1 MISRHKNK
9 TSKSTVSRFATIDKH
24 KKRGDANK
32 ASFFQPNRQFQMTDL
47 IDYKR
52 LTPGED
58 AFIELK
64 VFGYAEIMVVDGIGL
79 SSVPTTQLEAV
90 SDSLTSFLRRYLND
104 VTFMIAPFPVSTAKQ
119 QAFWGNRYMKYTHMI
134 QKKQYQN
141 KQASQVLI
149 QRQRFCQDKIQTAK
163 GIEETLENRE
173 FFAVVFGATVRE
185 LRSNL
190 NSIDG
195 LLGDTQVSSYLK
207 FRMLDRSRKERIMER
222 INNPNVRV

>member
-1 MISRHKNK
+1 MISVRHSGRSQG
-9 TSKSTVSRFATIDKH
+9 TSRFETMDKA
-24 KKRGDANK
+24 KKGQDSNK
-32 ASFFQPNRQFQMTDL
+32 ASLFQPDRQFQMTDL

-52 LTPGED
+52 LTPGSE

-64 VFGYAEIMVVDGIGL
+64 VFGYAEILVVDGIGL
-79 SSVPTTQLEAV
+79 SSVPATKLEAV

-104 VTFMIAPFPVSTAKQ
+104 VTFVIAPFPVSTAKQ
-119 QAFWGNRYMKYTHMI
+119 QAFWGERYMKYTRMV
-134 QKKQYQN
+134 QEKQYKN
-141 KQASQVLI
+141 RQAHQVLI
-149 QRQRFCQDKIQTAK
+149 QRQRFCQDKIKAAK

-173 FFAVVFGATVRE
+173 FFAVVFGDTVRE

-195 LLGDTQVSSYLK
+195 LLGDAQVSAYLK
-207 FRMLDRSRKERIMER
+207 FRMLERSQKERVMER